1 MTANEMWQ
9 LVLVEYEKLN
19 SAGAP
24 GVQEGEANIILT
36 NAQNYFVHTRITA
49 ILNLKRE
56 GLEETEIR
64 MQGLSP
70 LITSATVSSF
80 TNTTDNL
87 PNGVFAT
94 LPLDFMYTILE
105 RCIIDQDDC
114 ETGEPADL
122 PVYVISHNEFTRSRN
137 NPFKKPYFNQTEGL
151 VWRLAFT
158 RTNTGYNSQTTTS
171 SNGYSFISGQ
181 TGKRHELITDG
192 NFNIVDYDL
201 RYLRLPKPIKVDLAN
216 FVTPVNMQNCEL
228 DESTH
233 RPIVDIAVKMMKESL
248 TQPSQSLQ
256 LDAQQIE

>member
-24 GVQEGEANIILT
+24 GIQEPEANIILT
-36 NAQNYFVHTRITA
+36 NAQNHFIHTRITA
-49 ILNLKRE
+49 ILNTKRE

-70 LITSATVSSF
+70 LITSASISSF
-80 TNTTDNL
+80 STSTDNL

-105 RCIIDQDDC
+105 RCIINQNDC
-114 ETGEPADL
+114 VTNAPADL
-122 PVYVISHNEFTRSRN
+122 PVYVTSHNEFTRSRT
-137 NPFKKPYFNQTEGL
+137 NPFKKPYFNGNEGL
-151 VWRLAFT
+151 VWRISFN
-158 RTNTGYNSQTTTS
+158 RDNSGYNSQTTTS
-171 SNGYSFISGQ
+171 SNGYNFITNQ

-192 NFNIVDYDL
+192 TFNIVDYKL
-201 RYLRLPKPIKVDLAN
+201 RYLRLPKPIKVDLTN
-216 FVTPVNMQNCEL
+216 SPVTQMQNCEL

-233 RPIVDIAVKMMKESL
+233 RAIVDIAIKMLKESL
-248 TQPSQSLQ
+248 TQPNQQLQ
-256 LDAQQIE
+256 LDSQQIE